1 MTALPFTSSVPV
13 ARRQLLAGRGRT
25 IAGVMG
31 IAVALLLVLALK
43 AIFAGMEERLT
54 AFIDATGA
62 DVIVAQEGVTTMH
75 MTQSALPEERAAE
88 VAGVRGVASVDG
100 IVYKAA
106 FVETGTG
113 GKSGTVALV
122 GGGPVPNL
130 VAGRRP
136 GPGEVVLDRAL
147 ADKLGVQAGDGV
159 RILGTPLQVSGEV
172 SGTASITGSYAF
184 VARGTIERMLG
195 TPNVASY
202 VLVYAKRG
210 VAADELATR
219 INSEISGVTASTRER
234 FAASE
239 RRVVGD
245 MTTDIV
251 RGMILVGFVIGVA
264 VAGLVAYSKT
274 LTQLRDYG
282 VLRALGLS
290 ARRALALVV
299 AQVAALVVTGFLVAL
314 GLAGLLA
321 VVLPK
326 VSPTLILSIRTGDVA
341 QAAIVAGAVALAA
354 ALAPVIHVVR
364 VEPASV
370 FRRTS

>member
-1 MTALPFTSSVPV
+1 MTALPFTSSVPL
-13 ARRQLLAGRGRT
+13 ARRQFLARRGRT

-31 IAVALLLVLALK
+31 IGVALLLVLTLK

-62 DVIVAQEGVTTMH
+62 DAIVAQEGVTTMH

-88 VAGVRGVASVDG
+88 VAGVRGVASVDA

-106 FVETGTG
+106 FVETGTDRE
-113 GKSGTVALV
+113 SGTVALV

-159 RILGTPLQVSGEV
+159 RILGTPLRMSGEV
-172 SGTASITGSYAF
+172 NGTASITGSYAF
-184 VARGTIERMLG
+184 VARGTMERMLG

-202 VLVYAKRG
+202 ILVYAKPG
-210 VAADELATR
+210 VAAEKLATR
-219 INSEISGVTASTRER
+219 INSKISGVTASTRER

-264 VAGLVAYSKT
+264 VAGLVAYSQT

-282 VLRALGLS
+282 ILRALGLS
-290 ARRALALVV
+290 ARRALALVL
-299 AQVAALVVTGFLVAL
+299 AQVAALVVAGFVVAFV
-314 GLAGLLA
+314 LAALLA
-321 VVLPK
+321 AVLPLL
-326 VSPTLILSIRTGDVA
+326 SPTLVLSIRSGDVV
-341 QAAIVAGAVALAA
+341 QAAFVAGTVALAA
-354 ALAPVIHVVR
+354 ALVPVVRVVR
-364 VEPASV
+364 VEPAGV
-370 FRRTS
+370 FRRMS